1 MDVDGSNTTLYFRGN
16 HILESVVSEVLS
28 LVSQQNQ
35 DTLDKQLL
43 TNFSV
48 LDILTMYIDCPR
60 QEYL

>member
-28 LVSQQNQ
+28 LVSQHNQ
-35 DTLDKQLL
+35 DTLDTTTIDKFLCAGYID
-43 TNFSV
+43 N
-48 LDILTMYIDCPR
+48 IDCPR